1 MGQGKAVFDE
11 KKRKFDVKLVFWL
24 LGYVKKHKFLMA
36 VTVILMFLGALLP
49 LATPEIIQRE
59 YDTYI
64 PQADYNGLLAVA
76 LTLLVIRGVLFI
88 AQFLQVWIMTY
99 LGQKIMYS
107 LRLDIFS
114 HIMRLPKK
122 FFDKNP
128 IGRIMT
134 RVTSDVEA
142 LAELLQSGMVLVI
155 GDSLMLMGILVFLI
169 FKSWMLTAVTLLAT
183 IPLLVLGMYF
193 FRRQITVVYRKMRS
207 LIALIN
213 AFLQESIVGMDIIQ
227 LFNGQKRQMAR
238 FQRLNGD
245 YYKTT
250 VKVLMINGLFFPF
263 ISFLSIFAK
272 AVIIWFGGMQIMK
285 MTLTMGELAA
295 FLILI
300 EMFFRPL
307 RELSQSY
314 NVFQAAMAASEK
326 INGIMSE
333 EESLVYS
340 VSDGYKGPLNGL
352 IEFSHVWF
360 AYEAEN
366 WVLKDVSF
374 TIRPGEK
381 IAMVGQTGSG
391 KTTII
396 NLIGRFYDIQKG
408 EILIDGVDIRRWDI
422 SSLRRKLG
430 IVLQDVFLFSGN
442 IQENITLYNDNI
454 TEEEVR
460 SIVGYVNAE
469 KFIDALP
476 EKYDTVIM
484 ERGKSLSV
492 GQRQLL
498 SFARTLTYQPTVL
511 ILDEATA
518 NIDSETE
525 KYMQEATA
533 RMTEG
538 RTSIIIAHRLAT
550 IRNADRIMV
559 LHKGSLRESGSHSEL
574 MSNKGIYYDLYRL
587 QYRDQEQ

>member
-142 LAELLQSGMVLVI
+142 LAELLQSGMGLVI

-169 FKSWMLTAVTLLAT
+169 LKSWMLTAVTLLAT

>member
-1 MGQGKAVFDE
+1 VGQGKAVFDE